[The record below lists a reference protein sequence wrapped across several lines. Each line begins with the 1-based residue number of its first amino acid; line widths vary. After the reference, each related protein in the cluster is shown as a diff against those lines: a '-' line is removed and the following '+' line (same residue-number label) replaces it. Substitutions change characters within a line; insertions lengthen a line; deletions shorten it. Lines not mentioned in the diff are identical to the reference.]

1 MEINPDIKRK
11 DVEALV
17 KEIMEGD
24 NGQRIRQKALE
35 WKKKAKSAIS
45 VGGTSVTNFDK
56 MIKEALRQG

>member
-1 MEINPDIKRK
+1 
-11 DVEALV
+11 
-17 KEIMEGD
+17 MEGD

-45 VGGTSVTNFDK
+45 VRGSSVINFDR